1 MNPLEAISSILNDMH
16 ATPNIVDI
24 CKQVL
29 KETESNP
36 TGEAGGAHY
45 GNAMQPFDLTRD
57 MQSSG
62 NAHVDG
68 CRCAVIKYAFRIK
81 GDPSKLIDD
90 LKKAEHYAREAWQTL
105 VSREIE
111 NQNLELN
118 FESN

>member
-1 MNPLEAISSILNDMH
+1 MDPLEAISSILNDMH

-24 CKQVL
+24 CKSVL
-29 KETESNP
+29 KATETQEV
-36 TGEAGGAHY
+36 GGAHY
-45 GNAMQPFDLTRD
+45 GQALRPFDLTRD
-57 MQSSG
+57 MQTSG

-81 GDPSKLIDD
+81 GDSSKLIDD

-105 VSREIE
+105 ANREVE